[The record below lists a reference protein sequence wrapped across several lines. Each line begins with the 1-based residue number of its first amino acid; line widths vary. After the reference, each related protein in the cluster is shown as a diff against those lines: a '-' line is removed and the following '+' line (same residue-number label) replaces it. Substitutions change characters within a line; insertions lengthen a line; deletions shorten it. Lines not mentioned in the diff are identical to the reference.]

1 MANTLANAPII
12 SIIVLKS
19 IMCIS
24 LNGEITKFS
33 FVPLIFVAAGHEG
46 KSSNYIRF
54 QQNEALLCEQILKTA
69 QQTQYLRHAD
79 CCDKDE
85 DDYICRN

>member
-46 KSSNYIRF
+46 KSSNY
-54 QQNEALLCEQILKTA
+54 L
-69 QQTQYLRHAD
+69 
-79 CCDKDE
+79 
-85 DDYICRN
+85 

>member
-1 MANTLANAPII
+1 MANMLANAPII

-33 FVPLIFVAAGHEG
+33 FVPLIIVAAGHEG
-46 KSSNYIRF
+46 KSSNY
-54 QQNEALLCEQILKTA
+54 L
-69 QQTQYLRHAD
+69 
-79 CCDKDE
+79 
-85 DDYICRN
+85 